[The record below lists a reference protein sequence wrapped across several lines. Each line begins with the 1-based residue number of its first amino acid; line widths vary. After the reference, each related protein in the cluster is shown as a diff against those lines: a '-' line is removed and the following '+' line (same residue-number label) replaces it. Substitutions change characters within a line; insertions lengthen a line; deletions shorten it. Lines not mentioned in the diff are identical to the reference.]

1 VNSETMQL
9 SNIKAPESR
18 AYRLRLAMLGSIV
31 VFFGLAMYL
40 SAIVLSLVRLAFF
53 RTSEAAELIAGVLWY
68 SGIPTSLGI
77 VLIVLDFFLLPR
89 KRLHERC
96 IEDCPPSPQRIAV
109 ALMSYNDE
117 ASIGAA
123 VRDFIT
129 HPMVTKVIVVDNN
142 SKDRSAALA
151 AEAGASVI
159 TESCPGYG
167 SCALRC
173 LRELYEQGDT
183 DYVVL
188 CEGDMTFRAR
198 DIEKLASYAP
208 HADIVNGTRIVEQL
222 RAYKTQLST
231 FMYYGNFFV
240 GKLLEIKH
248 FGKGTF
254 TDVGT
259 TYKLVRR
266 AILPALLRELDPSI
280 NLEFNAHFM
289 DRAISMGYLLLEC
302 PITFHQRVGFSKG
315 GNTNNL
321 RALKV
326 GARMILGLLTDWRLR
341 WPLRGRPLERRKR
354 DGITGTRPAT
364 GG

>member
-1 VNSETMQL
+1 VNSETTQS
-9 SNIKAPESR
+9 SNVKTPVRPAQSR
-18 AYRLRLAMLGSIV
+18 GNRLRLAMLGIIV
-31 VFFGLAMYL
+31 VLLGLAMYL

-53 RTSEAAELIAGVLWY
+53 RTSEARELIAGILWY
-68 SGIPTSLGI
+68 SGVPTSLGI
-77 VLIVLDFFLLPR
+77 VLIMLDVFFLLPR
-89 KRLHERC
+89 KRLHQRRVEN
-96 IEDCPPSPQRIAV
+96 CPPTPRRLAV

-123 VRDFIT
+123 VRDFIA
-129 HPMVTKVIVVDNN
+129 HPMVTMVIVVDNN

-151 AEAGASVI
+151 SEAGAKVI
-159 TESCPGYG
+159 TETRPGYG
-167 SCALRC
+167 SCAHRC

-198 DIEKLASYAP
+198 DIEKLVSYAP

-222 RAYKTQLST
+222 RAYNTQLST

-240 GKLLEIKH
+240 GKLLEVKH

-259 TYKLVRR
+259 TYKLLRR
-266 AILPALLRELDPSI
+266 EILPVLLRELDPSI

-289 DRAISMGYLLLEC
+289 DRALSMGYLLLEC
-302 PITFHQRVGFSKG
+302 PITFHQRVGVSKG
-315 GNTNNL
+315 GNTGNL

-326 GARMILGLLTDWRLR
+326 GARMIFGLLTDWRLG
-341 WPLRGRPLERRKR
+341 WPLRGRR
-354 DGITGTRPAT
+354 
-364 GG
+364 

>member
-1 VNSETMQL
+1 MNSETTQ
-9 SNIKAPESR
+9 SSVQASVPPAQGHGNR
-18 AYRLRLAMLGSIV
+18 FRLAMLGSIV
-31 VFFGLAMYL
+31 VLLGLAMYL

-53 RTSEAAELIAGVLWY
+53 WTSEATELIAGVLWY
-68 SGIPTSLGI
+68 SGVPTSLGI
-77 VLIVLDFFLLPR
+77 VLIVLDFVFLLPR
-89 KRLHERC
+89 KRLHKRC
-96 IEDCPPSPQRIAV
+96 VENCPPSPQKVAV

-123 VRDFIT
+123 VRDFIA

-167 SCALRC
+167 SCAHRC

-198 DIEKLASYAP
+198 DIEKLVSYAP

-222 RAYKTQLST
+222 RAYSTQLST

-240 GKLLEIKH
+240 GKLLEVKH

-259 TYKLVRR
+259 TYKLLRR
-266 AILPALLRELDPSI
+266 TILPELIRELDPSI
-280 NLEFNAHFM
+280 NLEFNAYFM
-289 DRAISMGYLLLEC
+289 DRALSMGYLLLEC
-302 PITFHQRVGFSKG
+302 PITFHQRVGVSKG
-315 GNTNNL
+315 GNADNL
-321 RALKV
+321 RAFKV
-326 GARMILGLLTDWRLR
+326 GARMIFGLLTDWRI
-341 WPLRGRPLERRKR
+341 RGPSSGRR
-354 DGITGTRPAT
+354 
-364 GG
+364 

>member
-1 VNSETMQL
+1 VNYETTQ
-9 SNIKAPESR
+9 SGNIKAPMRPSQSR
-18 AYRLRLAMLGSIV
+18 GNHFRLAMLGS
-31 VFFGLAMYL
+31 VFVLLGLAMYL

-53 RTSEAAELIAGVLWY
+53 RTSEATELIAGVLWY
-68 SGIPTSLGI
+68 SGMPTSLGI
-77 VLIVLDFFLLPR
+77 ILIGLDFFFLLPR
-89 KRLHERC
+89 KRLHERW
-96 IEDCPPSPQRIAV
+96 IENCPPSPQRVAV

-123 VRDFIT
+123 VRDFIA

-159 TESCPGYG
+159 TETCPGYG
-167 SCALRC
+167 SCAHRC
-173 LRELYEQGDT
+173 LRELYEQGDA

-259 TYKLVRR
+259 TYKLLRR
-266 AILPALLRELDPSI
+266 EILPVLLRELDPSI
-280 NLEFNAHFM
+280 NLEFNAYFM
-289 DRAISMGYLLLEC
+289 DRALSMGYLLLEC
-302 PITFHQRVGFSKG
+302 PITFHQRVGVSKG
-315 GNTNNL
+315 GNISNL

-326 GARMILGLLTDWRLR
+326 GTRMILGLLTDWRLG
-341 WPLRGRPLERRKR
+341 WPLRRSR
-354 DGITGTRPAT
+354 
-364 GG
+364 